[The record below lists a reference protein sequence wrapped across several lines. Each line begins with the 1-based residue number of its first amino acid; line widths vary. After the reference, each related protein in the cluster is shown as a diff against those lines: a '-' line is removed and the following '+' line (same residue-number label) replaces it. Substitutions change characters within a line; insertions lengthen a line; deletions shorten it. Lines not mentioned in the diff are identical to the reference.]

1 MASGVWELVTGL
13 WGRSLP
19 FPGPV
24 SLSPAGG
31 ASAPQSPCKLWCEVR
46 ADSKLGNV
54 CATGLSGACV
64 CTECVC
70 TDPERTPPAGSREWL
85 PPPGLPRT
93 RTGST
98 VPFRDAGRQRAWQA
112 LGDGPPL
119 ASGSS
124 SVPEAAGKSPQEVEG
139 KPVLRP
145 PGVAAFPPLAPA
157 LDPTAPSAP
166 GSALLG
172 RAPGTPSRT
181 LAPPTPAP
189 RPRLTGLLTPVSN
202 IRSPTES
209 EPLVVSLQSPN
220 LEVMLG
226 RVRWAPAPWR
236 PCGPAAHPS
245 TRFCELQLHLCKV
258 LAPRWEGRPLQP
270 RRSWRRQHRASS

>member
-13 WGRSLP
+13 WGRSLL
-19 FPGPV
+19 FPRPV

-145 PGVAAFPPLAPA
+145 PGVAAFPPLA
-157 LDPTAPSAP
+157 SH
-166 GSALLG
+166 S
-172 RAPGTPSRT
+172 TPR
-181 LAPPTPAP
+181 LP
-189 RPRLTGLLTPVSN
+189 RPLAVPFLA
-202 IRSPTES
+202 
-209 EPLVVSLQSPN
+209 EPQ
-220 LEVMLG
+220 
-226 RVRWAPAPWR
+226 
-236 PCGPAAHPS
+236 AHLPE
-245 TRFCELQLHLCKV
+245 R
-258 LAPRWEGRPLQP
+258 
-270 RRSWRRQHRASS
+270 